1 MKYIKTFE
9 SLPIGQKLYNTKV
22 KDVFTYFNKENR
34 DKRSDIE
41 KLKKTLIN
49 LVNKNH
55 FRVNNDI
62 YKSNKSSFKKG
73 NTILNTYYGKMY
85 IDILEDL
92 SVNVYGS
99 VGFHGRDMGKL
110 PVKFNEVTGDFKVEC
125 CYDLESLEE
134 FPIKVGGNLR
144 IVDSGIESLVGLST
158 KEVGGYFKC
167 DGNNL
172 KTLEGIPDKIV
183 GNIHAELNDI
193 YTLDFLPKDF
203 KFNKSIDL
211 YLSPISKIHLNE
223 TNADGYGSLSELL
236 LKNKDTYDLFMD
248 YDPIRP
254 PEKTRGF
261 KPGKSPKPILYVDIL
276 KMFAES
282 IGMEVDMGSIPND
295 YDIRTI

>member
-34 DKRSDIE
+34 NKRSEIDKI
-41 KLKKTLIN
+41 KKILID

-55 FRVNNDI
+55 FRVHNTI
-62 YKSNKSSFKKG
+62 YKNGSKSSKKG
-73 NTILNTYYGKMY
+73 NTSFETYYGKMY

-99 VGFHGRDMGKL
+99 VGFHGRDIGKL
-110 PVKFNEVTGDFKVEC
+110 PVKFNVVTGNFKIEC
-125 CYDLESLEE
+125 CNDLHSLEE
-134 FPIKVGGNLR
+134 LPIKVGGNLS
-144 IVDSGIESLVGLST
+144 IISSGIESLIGLST

-183 GNIHAELNDI
+183 GKIYAELNDI
-193 YTLDFLPKDF
+193 YTLEFLPKEF
-203 KFNKSIDL
+203 KFNQLIDL
-211 YLSPISKIHLNE
+211 YLCPINKIQLYSISN
-223 TNADGYGSLSELL
+223 TDGYGNPLGSLSTVITH
-236 LKNKDTYDLFMD
+236 NKDIYELFMD

-254 PEKTRGF
+254 PERGF
-261 KPGKSPKPILYVDIL
+261 RTKPILYIDIL

-282 IGMEVDMGSIPND
+282 INMEVDMNSIHD
-295 YDIRTI
+295 YEIRTIK

>member
-9 SLPIGQKLYNTKV
+9 SLPIGQRLYNTKV
-22 KDVFTYFNKENR
+22 KDFFTYFNKENR

-41 KLKKTLIN
+41 KLKKILIN
-49 LVNKNH
+49 LVNKNK
-55 FRVNNDI
+55 FRVSNDI
-62 YKSNKSSFKKG
+62 YKTGNKSSKKG
-73 NTILNTYYGKMY
+73 NTVLETYNGKMY
-85 IDILEDL
+85 IDVLDDL

-99 VGFHGRDMGKL
+99 VGFHGRDIGKL
-110 PVKFNEVTGDFKVEC
+110 PVKFNEVTGDFKIDC
-125 CYDLESLEE
+125 CYDLHSLEE

-183 GNIHAELNDI
+183 GKIHAELNDI
-193 YTLDFLPKDF
+193 YTLEFLPKYF
-203 KFNKSIDL
+203 KFNTSIDL
-211 YLSPISKIHLNE
+211 YLCPISKIQLDDDDDNGF
-223 TNADGYGSLSELL
+223 DSLYKILL
-236 LKNKDTYDLFMD
+236 RNKDTYNLFMD

-254 PEKTRGF
+254 PEKINGR
-261 KPGKSPKPILYVDIL
+261 PILYIDIL

-282 IGMEVDMGSIPND
+282 ISMKVDMNSIHD
-295 YDIRTI
+295 YEIRTIK